1 MFERE
6 FLEKFKGLNVLIVG
20 DVMLDRYWWGSVSRI
35 SPEAPVPVVNLDNT
49 SLVSGGAAN
58 VAANIAGLGAV
69 PHLVGVIG
77 DDAEGELLIEILT
90 KENISPNSLTI
101 IPKRP
106 TTTKTRILAHSQQIA
121 RVDQETKSEIS
132 PDQEALVWENVSRLL
147 SYAQV
152 IIISDYG
159 KGVITQ
165 NISQR
170 LITTAKA
177 NNQLIIIDPKGKNY
191 QKYKGATMLTPNR
204 FEAAEVSQL
213 TVYNQESVEKAGNQ
227 MLKDFELE
235 SVLITQGED
244 GMTLFHK
251 QERAERKPYSN
262 VSIEK
267 VFRQIARGLNQE
279 EFEVKFQSLSYFN
292 TTLGTIKNLLF
303 YRKQPADIYHVTG
316 HNHYIALVLPEDRT
330 VLTIHDV
337 GILHIRKGLRRYLI
351 KKINFDLPLRKLKYI
366 TTISEA
372 TKKEIIYFTN
382 CPPEKIRVIG
392 NPIQDNFV
400 LPADALQDRKFE
412 TDCPT
417 ILQIGTAYNKNLKNL
432 ILALKGVRC
441 RLVIIGR
448 LDDET
453 ENLLKTNRINFENR
467 FDLTDEEIR
476 SEYLKTDIVVFC
488 STFEGFGLPIIEAQ
502 SMRKPVLT
510 SNISPLKEV
519 AGNSAALADPNDFTS
534 IRKRLKRIINDQA
547 YRENLITKGFE
558 NVKRFSS
565 GKVVGLYEN
574 LYSEIKENT
583 SKSHPQK

>member
-251 QERAERKPYSN
+251 QERAEHLTVTARN
-262 VSIEK
+262 VYDVTGAGDTVVACIACAVGVRMGFLEAARFANIAAGLVVERVGTTAISRAMLDQYKSIE
-267 VFRQIARGLNQE
+267 Q
-279 EFEVKFQSLSYFN
+279 
-292 TTLGTIKNLLF
+292 
-303 YRKQPADIYHVTG
+303 
-316 HNHYIALVLPEDRT
+316 
-330 VLTIHDV
+330 
-337 GILHIRKGLRRYLI
+337 
-351 KKINFDLPLRKLKYI
+351 
-366 TTISEA
+366 
-372 TKKEIIYFTN
+372 
-382 CPPEKIRVIG
+382 
-392 NPIQDNFV
+392 
-400 LPADALQDRKFE
+400 
-412 TDCPT
+412 
-417 ILQIGTAYNKNLKNL
+417 
-432 ILALKGVRC
+432 
-441 RLVIIGR
+441 
-448 LDDET
+448 
-453 ENLLKTNRINFENR
+453 
-467 FDLTDEEIR
+467 
-476 SEYLKTDIVVFC
+476 
-488 STFEGFGLPIIEAQ
+488 
-502 SMRKPVLT
+502 
-510 SNISPLKEV
+510 
-519 AGNSAALADPNDFTS
+519 
-534 IRKRLKRIINDQA
+534 
-547 YRENLITKGFE
+547 
-558 NVKRFSS
+558 
-565 GKVVGLYEN
+565 
-574 LYSEIKENT
+574 
-583 SKSHPQK
+583 